1 MLKTEIVNQP
11 IPENEIERVLKL
23 AELDIDYSD
32 MQENL
37 KDLTK
42 LAAKVAGTEISLIN
56 LIDTFTQWTI
66 SNYGLSLEQMPR
78 EDSVCQY
85 TIISKESF
93 EVNDLTADDRFKD
106 KFYVTGEPLLRYYFG
121 IPLETD
127 DGFKIGALCVLD
139 KVGKEITPEKVELLK
154 IIADE
159 IVNRFMAVKVIQGL
173 QNKVK
178 EAKENQRKVA
188 HDIRGPLG
196 GIINLAQLISAQGDS
211 NKMDEV
217 LGFIKLIQKSGS
229 SLLDLADEIL
239 SAERKSVSTVSNGIL
254 IGDHELNLIAFKEK
268 LEKLYLPQA
277 MHKKIQFEVK
287 TDRQSDQKPF
297 NKNKLLQIAGNL
309 ISNAIKFTPEQ
320 GTVTVDLGLNSVGK
334 KNLIQISVSDSGTGM
349 YEEKVR
355 QILAGNAE
363 SSGGTQGEKGY
374 GFGLSLVKHLVDS
387 LQGSIQIQSLPGKGT
402 RFDIIL
408 PQSKE

>member
-1 MLKTEIVNQP
+1 MHKRESIHPP
-11 IPENEIERVLKL
+11 IPDNEMERVFKL

-66 SNYGLSLEQMPR
+66 SNYGLPLEQMPR

-85 TIISKESF
+85 TIVSKESF
-93 EVNDLTADDRFKD
+93 EVNDLAGDDRFKD

-121 IPLETD
+121 VPLETN

-139 KVGKEITPEKVELLK
+139 KIGKEITPEKVELLK
-154 IIADE
+154 IIAAE

-178 EAKENQRKVA
+178 EASENQRKVA

-196 GIINLAQLISAQGDS
+196 GIINLAQLISTQGDN
-211 NKMDEV
+211 NKMEEV

-229 SLLDLADEIL
+229 SLLELADEIL
-239 SAERKSVSTVSNGIL
+239 SSDKKTVTADSSEKKM
-254 IGDHELNLIAFKEK
+254 GDHELNLVAFKEK

-287 TDRQSDQKPF
+287 TDKQSEHKPF

-309 ISNAIKFTPEQ
+309 ISNAIKFTPEG
-320 GTVTVDLGLNSVGK
+320 GTVTVDLALTGAGK

-349 YEEKVR
+349 DQQKVE
-355 QILAGNAE
+355 QILSGNAE

-374 GFGLSLVKHLVDS
+374 GFGLSLVKHLVES

-408 PQSKE
+408 PQNKE

>member
-1 MLKTEIVNQP
+1 MQNSDRINPPV
-11 IPENEIERVLKL
+11 PENEMDRIIKL

-66 SNYGLSLEQMPR
+66 SNYGLPLEQMPR

-85 TIISKESF
+85 TIVSKESF
-93 EVNDLTADDRFKD
+93 EVNDLAGDDRFKD
-106 KFYVTGEPLLRYYFG
+106 KFYVKGEPMLRYYFG
-121 IPLETD
+121 IPLETN

-178 EAKENQRKVA
+178 EAKETQRKVA

-211 NKMDEV
+211 NKMEEV

-239 SAERKSVSTVSNGIL
+239 SAETRVVNTDATENVMGE
-254 IGDHELNLIAFKEK
+254 HELNLMAFKEK

-287 TDRQSDQKPF
+287 TDKQTEQKPF

-309 ISNAIKFTPEQ
+309 ISNAIKFTPEE
-320 GTVTVDLGLNSVGK
+320 GTVTVELALTSAGK
-334 KNLIQISVSDSGTGM
+334 KNLIQISVADSGTGM
-349 YEEKVR
+349 NQEKVE
-355 QILAGNAE
+355 QILSGNAE

-387 LQGSIQIQSLPGKGT
+387 LQGTIQIQSMPGKGT
-402 RFDIIL
+402 RFDVIL
-408 PQSKE
+408 PQSKG

>member
-1 MLKTEIVNQP
+1 MQKTQTIHPP
-11 IPENEIERVLKL
+11 IPENEMERVFKL

-66 SNYGLSLEQMPR
+66 SNYGLPLAQMPR

-85 TIISKESF
+85 TIVSKESF
-93 EVNDLTADDRFKD
+93 EVNDLARDDRFKD
-106 KFYVTGEPLLRYYFG
+106 KFYVAGEPLLRYYFG
-121 IPLETD
+121 VPLETN

-139 KVGKEITPEKVELLK
+139 KIGKEITPEKVELLK
-154 IIADE
+154 IIAAE

-173 QNKVK
+173 QHKVK
-178 EAKENQRKVA
+178 EANENQRKVA

-196 GIINLAQLISAQGDS
+196 GIINLAQLISTQGDN
-211 NKMDEV
+211 NKMEDV

-229 SLLDLADEIL
+229 SLLELADEIL
-239 SAERKSVSTVSNGIL
+239 SSDMKTVTADATEKHM
-254 IGDHELNLIAFKEK
+254 GDHELNLVAFKEK

-287 TDRQSDQKPF
+287 TDKPSEHKPF

-309 ISNAIKFTPEQ
+309 ISNAIKFTPEE
-320 GTVTVDLGLNSVGK
+320 GTVTVDLALTVAGK

-349 YEEKVR
+349 DQQKVE
-355 QILAGNAE
+355 QILSGNAE

-374 GFGLSLVKHLVDS
+374 GFGLSLVKHLVES

-402 RFDIIL
+402 RFDIVL
-408 PQSKE
+408 PQNKE